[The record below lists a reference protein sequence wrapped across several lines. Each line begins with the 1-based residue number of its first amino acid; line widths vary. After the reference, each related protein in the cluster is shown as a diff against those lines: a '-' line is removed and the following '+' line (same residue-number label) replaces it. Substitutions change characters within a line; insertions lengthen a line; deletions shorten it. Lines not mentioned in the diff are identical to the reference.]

1 MSQLTILLKFL
12 SIKLSLGKLFC
23 SHNLK
28 HISNMCHSIR
38 KIVYLNH
45 FSAHTIGAYRTRK
58 QTKGFVIYESFLRF
72 DGLWCK
78 IDNLNLLYL
87 FVKEMMKLQMAAMEL
102 ENCVPFTCSKFF
114 SLTRETLTAMV
125 ATTLTYL
132 VVLIQFQQSAWS
144 KIL

>member
-28 HISNMCHSIR
+28 HISNMYHNIR

-58 QTKGFVIYESFLRF
+58 QTKGFVIYESLLRF

-87 FVKEMMKLQMAAMEL
+87 FVKEMMKLQMQQVL
-102 ENCVPFTCSKFF
+102 QSNQGDSDSNGCYHSYLSCCSHSISTKC
-114 SLTRETLTAMV
+114 L
-125 ATTLTYL
+125 
-132 VVLIQFQQSAWS
+132 
-144 KIL
+144 K